1 MTCPDLCTA
10 EKCRELEDRIR
21 KLEEDLELLT
31 NNFNTHLSN
40 NIPTAHSYTP
50 KLEVESKLSSGTL
63 TTSVKVDDIKQS
75 DSVDLSSIPIKS
87 VKAEFKKINEGFEQF
102 LTVTVN
108 GTEAQTRLSIPKPSL
123 DLEITPINDSTFKFD
138 ISLGDRKAS
147 KNLYIAALEKLL
159 TGLDNSNFAVTL
171 DYLSGLLTVSVTI
184 DGVTK
189 SASTYLSGLGNN
201 NNSSGGGGSNVT
213 CEGLQAEFK
222 DRIELVLQ
230 AIAKVETKV
239 VNIEKYVT
247 IDIEGE
253 AYNELECPEGDSGG
267 GEGEEGE
274 EAPKEYGT
282 LVEYKG
288 KGLLGIHQL
297 VQIINTNLVK
307 LFEASCDKDGVV
319 AFPAWWQTR
328 LMADVPQTV
337 CIFRKGG
344 SSTYHSI
351 AIPHPATTEKPGGA
365 VLPPYTKGNYM
376 GMVTCRD
383 NSKFIINCESEA
395 EAERMCNAAIA
406 KIDPEFL
413 ETPPRVYI
421 GKRKGQ
427 AVSVNP
433 MTPTSIEYYSKGQQ
447 SNIPDWRV
455 RLNKIEPE

>member
-1 MTCPDLCTA
+1 MTCGDLCSA
-10 EKCRELEDRIR
+10 QKCQELEQRIQN
-21 KLEEDLELLT
+21 LEGQLESLI
-31 NNFNTHLSN
+31 NEFNTHLTN
-40 NIPTAHSYTP
+40 NIPTAHSYIP
-50 KLEVESKLSSGTL
+50 KLEVETTLSSGVL
-63 TTSVKVDDIKQS
+63 TTSVDIDDIKRS
-75 DSVDLSSIPIKS
+75 DSVDLSGIPVNS
-87 VKAEFKKINEGFEQF
+87 VKVDLTRINDGYEQF
-102 LTVTVN
+102 VTVTVN
-108 GTEAQTRLSIPKPSL
+108 GTEGKARLKIPKPDL
-123 DLEITPINDSTFKFD
+123 GLEITPITESTFSFEV
-138 ISLGDRKAS
+138 SLGDRRAS
-147 KNLYIAALEKLL
+147 ANLFIKSLEDLL
-159 TGLDNSNFAVTL
+159 TRINNSDFSITL
-171 DYLSGLLTVSVTI
+171 GYDLGLLTVSLTI
-184 DGVTK
+184 NGVTK
-189 SASTYLSGLGNN
+189 SATAYILRTDGN
-201 NNSSGGGGSNVT
+201 NNSSGGGGGELGCPDLEVAF
-213 CEGLQAEFK
+213 E

-230 AIAKVETKV
+230 AIAELRTKV
-239 VNIEKYVT
+239 VNVEKYVT

-253 AYNELECPEGDSGG
+253 AYEELECPEGDSSE
-267 GEGEEGE
+267 GEGENGA

-297 VQIINTNLVK
+297 VQIINNNLVK

-351 AIPHPATTEKPGGA
+351 AIPHPATTTKAEGA
-365 VLPPYTKGNYM
+365 ILPPYTKGNYM

-383 NSKFIINCESEA
+383 NSKFIINCVSEA
-395 EAERMCNAAIA
+395 EAERMCNVAIA
-406 KIDPEFL
+406 KIAPEFL

-447 SNIPDWRV
+447 NNIPDWRV
-455 RLNKIEPE
+455 RLSKLEPK